1 MLLSS
6 NADADNDY
14 ADADNANADNVDADN
29 ANSDNDDNVDADA
42 VADNDN
48 LLGCSPTQ
56 YHLLR
61 IHSRDPTLKRFIVL
75 MEALLWTIRTLGPWH
90 PGEITDSAGFFS
102 CSS

>member
-29 ANSDNDDNVDADA
+29 ANADDADA

-61 IHSRDPTLKRFIVL
+61 IHSRNPTLCFTVL
-75 MEALLWTIRTLGPWH
+75 MEALLWTIRTLGPWD
-90 PGEITDSAGFFS
+90 PRTLGPWGNNG
-102 CSS
+102 